1 MLEEFSVRL
10 AKNIEQ
16 QTLKKKLEQD
26 LLAVKTELQ
35 DQTAKLASL
44 RNRLNKERMDIE
56 DLERISLT
64 ALFYLV
70 LGSHEKQLEKERQDH
85 LSAQL
90 LYEQAKQQVDYLEK
104 EQNALIQQLD
114 KLVNVETEYE
124 MLLSE
129 KENLL
134 RQTNNEVASELIKCT
149 EQIAALES
157 EIKEISE
164 AIAAGNIV
172 IFRLN
177 QVMNS
182 LKSAENWGTWD
193 LLGGGLI
200 STAIKHS
207 RVDDARKGIHD
218 VQKGISN
225 FKREL
230 ADVGKHV
237 DLQINIGEFESFA
250 DFVFDGLIIDWV
262 VQSKISR
269 SLARSSSVNLK
280 IYQTVT
286 ELEDQREL
294 FQNKRDKLLKKR
306 AQIIESA

>member
-1 MLEEFSVRL
+1 MH
-10 AKNIEQ
+10 
-16 QTLKKKLEQD
+16 
-26 LLAVKTELQ
+26 AVKTELH
-35 DQTAKLASL
+35 DQTARLASL
-44 RNRLNKERMDIE
+44 RIRLNKERMDIE
-56 DLERISLT
+56 ELERISLT
-64 ALFYLV
+64 ALFYLL
-70 LGSHEKQLEKERQDH
+70 LGSHEQQLEKERQEH

-90 LYEQAKQQVDYLEK
+90 LYQQTEQQVEFLEQ
-104 EQNALIQQLD
+104 EQNSLSRQLD
-114 KLVNVETEYE
+114 PLVNVEAEYE
-124 MLLSE
+124 SLLVE

-134 RQTNNEVASELIKCT
+134 RQVNNPVASELIKCV
-149 EQIAALES
+149 EQIAALDS
-157 EIKEISE
+157 EINEISE
-164 AIAAGNIV
+164 AIAAGNVV

-177 QVMNS
+177 QVMKS

-207 RVDDARKGIHD
+207 RVDDARKGIHN
-218 VQKGISN
+218 VQKGISQ

-286 ELEDQREL
+286 ELEDQKKL
-294 FQNKRDKLLKKR
+294 FQDKRDDLIKKR
-306 AQIIESA
+306 VQIIESA